1 MKRSLRASREVR
13 FCQVPARL
21 QKKGARLRGTERLF
35 VCLWGPTLSPACRA
49 SLPPFPLSFRPP
61 EELTKAPELSDQD
74 THYFL
79 TSMSMRKF
87 TGSFF
92 CLYWE
97 DKGHTLS
104 FCLPLPNDSWCLL
117 HPWIP
122 PPSQVTPPRPNSAV
136 LGHLSRDWLSSPQP
150 WRLCSFCKSFCNN
163 NNKKKHWTRL
173 VVFQI

>member
-1 MKRSLRASREVR
+1 MWGRSPGNSWADGRQDRVFQMKRSLRASREVR
-13 FCQVPARL
+13 FCQVPARR

-104 FCLPLPNDSWCLL
+104 FSLPLPNDSWCLL

-122 PPSQVTPPRPNSAV
+122 PPSQVTSPPQLSCPRPPQSGLTFLPSALEAV
-136 LGHLSRDWLSSPQP
+136 LFL
-150 WRLCSFCKSFCNN
+150 
-163 NNKKKHWTRL
+163 
-173 VVFQI
+173 